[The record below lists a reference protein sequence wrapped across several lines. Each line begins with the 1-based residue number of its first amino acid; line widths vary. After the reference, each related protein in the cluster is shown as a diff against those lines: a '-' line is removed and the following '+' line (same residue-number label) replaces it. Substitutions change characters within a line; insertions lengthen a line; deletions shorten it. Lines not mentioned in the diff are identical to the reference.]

1 METYWTIDGIKHH
14 EEELLAEQGFSSAL
28 VIDGST
34 DYAFIVVIAH
44 SAEQEFLLKLHFGN
58 KAEPYFPII
67 SDSIV

>member
-44 SAEQEFLLKLHFGN
+44 SEEQEFLLKLQFGS
-58 KAEPYFPII
+58 KAEPYFPNKT
-67 SDSIV
+67 DSIV